1 MPLKLKLRK
10 SNSVE
15 QELKK
20 LQDKLQNTTRTAK
33 ERDNEASKNLNS
45 ISSRPDFKDMLKKLN
60 KRYPKLFPLKGPRPA
75 LKKGIKNDLVN
86 FFENVSKNK
95 IYKFLY
101 WYTFSKAYCET
112 HIAGAPRYNLDYK
125 VVGYITE
132 EESKGLRDEV
142 EKMNTTKKSS
152 SI

>member
-1 MPLKLKLRK
+1 MPLKLKLK
-10 SNSVE
+10 ESSSVE

-20 LQDKLQNTTRTAK
+20 LQDKLQNATRAT
-33 ERDNEASKNLNS
+33 ERESETSKTFDS
-45 ISSRPDFKDMLKKLN
+45 SSSRPDFKNMLKKLN

-75 LKKGIKNDLVN
+75 LKKGIKNDLAS
-86 FFENVSKNK
+86 FFEDISKTK

-112 HIAGAPRYNLDYK
+112 HIAGTPRYNLDYK